1 MTNDN
6 QQYMKQLRFTL
17 ILIASMFLAVACTG
31 NKSGKAGTDNDN
43 NVMQYAKMLRMYDH
57 DGYTLAEILSPQDS
71 TKVTSRFILLPEGAE
86 KPAANN
92 ATQVITV
99 PLKSAIVY
107 SSVHAAA
114 MNELGQSGCIKGVA
128 DASYFKLPFVLN
140 GIDNGTITDIGSSTS
155 PSTEKII
162 DLNPQAIIVNQYEG
176 ADLKGIDRL
185 GIPVIQMAENLEN
198 TPLGRAEWIKFI
210 GALTGERA
218 KADSIFAAVEKHY
231 TDLRGQAAVSS
242 NRPKVLTENMYQGV
256 WYVPGGARY
265 KARMIADAGGIYP
278 WADDKSAG
286 SLNLSFEQVLDR
298 AQDADYW
305 LLQVFGEELSRTAL
319 LKMDSRYASFQAV
332 DKGGVYYCD
341 TQATFIFEETPFHP
355 DRLLED
361 YIAIFSGKTGSLHYF
376 KPMTR

>member
-256 WYVPGGARY
+256 WYVPGGASY

>member
-1 MTNDN
+1 
-6 QQYMKQLRFTL
+6 MKQLRFTL

-162 DLNPQAIIVNQYEG
+162 DLNLQAIIVNQYEG

-256 WYVPGGARY
+256 WYVPGGASY

>member
-256 WYVPGGARY
+256 WYVPGGASY

-305 LLQVFGEELSRTAL
+305 LLQVFGVELSRTAL